1 MLRHLRFTA
10 LLVLATSPVIAQE
23 NPPPEQ
29 AQQAEPRGG
38 RFGIGV
44 TLNPAALIVFDEELL
59 IFPSGF
65 NNFMFQIRG
74 SERLVWEPEF
84 GLVRF
89 SSSADGSESSSTNL
103 RLGIG
108 ALFETRNRG
117 DMRPYFGPRTGI
129 VRASSKDESS
139 FGTFSSRRTDWYLSF
154 VVGSQYYF
162 SQHFSLGG
170 EIQLTRTNL
179 GKAKTDPPSGP
190 GDVSASSI
198 ATAGLMMLR
207 WYF

>member
-1 MLRHLRFTA
+1 MRQLRLA
-10 LLVLATSPVIAQE
+10 VLLLLATRPVLAQE
-23 NPPPEQ
+23 NPPAEQ
-29 AQQAEPRGG
+29 AQQAETRGG
-38 RFGIGV
+38 KFGIGV

-74 SERLVWEPEF
+74 SERLIWEPEF

-89 SSSADGSESSSTNL
+89 STSGDGVETTSTNL

-108 ALFETRNRG
+108 ALFETRSRG
-117 DMRPYFGPRTGI
+117 DMRPYLGPRTGI
-129 VRASSKDESS
+129 IRTSSKDESS
-139 FGTFSSRRTDWYLSF
+139 FGSFSSRRTDWYLSF
-154 VVGSQYYF
+154 VMGSQYYF

-170 EIQLTRTNL
+170 EIQLTRVSH
-179 GKAKTDPPSGP
+179 GKEKTDPPSGA
-190 GDVSASSI
+190 GDVSSSSV
-198 ATAGLMMLR
+198 ATGGLMMLR